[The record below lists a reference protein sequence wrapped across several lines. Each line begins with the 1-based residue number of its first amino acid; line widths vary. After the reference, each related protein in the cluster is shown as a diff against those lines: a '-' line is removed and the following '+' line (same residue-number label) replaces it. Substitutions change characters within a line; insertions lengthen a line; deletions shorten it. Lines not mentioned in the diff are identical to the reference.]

1 MTNKNIYLKKPILQK
16 GGDTLL
22 GQQASEDQFRLTL
35 YDYTIAPILSLMVA
49 VWVFVHIGTAVNW
62 DDLLYMSL
70 SQHTVPEAWV
80 LNRYGHIYLQ
90 KLFFLLAGDSII
102 GGRIFWSFI
111 VLGTALLTYWSTRLL
126 VGKKG
131 YICGAIAVPMVLMQ
145 SVFGKDAGC
154 TLTDF
159 TVMFLVILTVFIY
172 LLFLNHKGG
181 RGHWLLMALGLLFF
195 WTVKSKEVGIC
206 LGVLFLGLG
215 FNKKEDWNIRQ
226 FMNDLKWVIVGIAAG
241 CAILML
247 LDLVFL
253 GDLFFSVR
261 PSNIQAVLGS
271 NIHEPSTKALSSR
284 ISMSWYSF
292 MTMRPL
298 FVIFLFYLLSGWK
311 SPAANFSLR
320 QKVIWLFPLVLMM
333 FLTFV
338 RTGFYLIP
346 RYMAPSIPIMS
357 IWASQFFF
365 FDMGKIRTK
374 DGLAQKKA
382 LIMWSLAALALIIA
396 LVVVSKQL
404 DWAKY
409 YKFTEPVLGAFDLRY
424 NKLRLPQQILYVLV
438 LMPLF
443 VTVILITTTLSKKR
457 GPIAFF
463 VIWLSLFVL
472 ILCPLS
478 HNIMKID
485 PGPDAGYMSNAMK
498 SKFRYEPFK
507 IFKDDMTFSKGDK
520 VLISKDIHSR
530 SWFLGRRADSHCHML
545 NIYFNEHFNYDQV
558 TDGTL
563 QDIVKADYNYAIITG
578 KDWANI
584 QKNKLAAKIQ
594 SRYQMKI
601 SQRLS
606 IRSGPMQLILLKD
619 KPPLRNN

>member
-1 MTNKNIYLKKPILQK
+1 
-16 GGDTLL
+16 
-22 GQQASEDQFRLTL
+22 
-35 YDYTIAPILSLMVA
+35 
-49 VWVFVHIGTAVNW
+49 
-62 DDLLYMSL
+62 
-70 SQHTVPEAWV
+70 
-80 LNRYGHIYLQ
+80 
-90 KLFFLLAGDSII
+90 
-102 GGRIFWSFI
+102 
-111 VLGTALLTYWSTRLL
+111 
-126 VGKKG
+126 
-131 YICGAIAVPMVLMQ
+131 
-145 SVFGKDAGC
+145 
-154 TLTDF
+154 
-159 TVMFLVILTVFIY
+159 
-172 LLFLNHKGG
+172 
-181 RGHWLLMALGLLFF
+181 
-195 WTVKSKEVGIC
+195 
-206 LGVLFLGLG
+206 
-215 FNKKEDWNIRQ
+215 
-226 FMNDLKWVIVGIAAG
+226 
-241 CAILML
+241 
-247 LDLVFL
+247 
-253 GDLFFSVR
+253 
-261 PSNIQAVLGS
+261 
-271 NIHEPSTKALSSR
+271 
-284 ISMSWYSF
+284 
-292 MTMRPL
+292 
-298 FVIFLFYLLSGWK
+298 
-311 SPAANFSLR
+311 
-320 QKVIWLFPLVLMM
+320 MM

-374 DGLAQKKA
+374 DGLAQKKT
-382 LIMWSLAALALIIA
+382 LIMWSLAALALVIA

-472 ILCPLS
+472 VLCPLS
-478 HNIMKID
+478 HNIIKID
-485 PGPDAGYMSNAMK
+485 PGPDAGYTSNAMK

-584 QKNKLAAKIQ
+584 QKNKLATKIQ